1 MSSDPSAP
9 NAAAPRTSVGEA
21 GAVVT
26 GDGNQYNFW
35 GSLLLGPERR
45 RRRGPLELDSESE
58 DDLARHF
65 VDPPGWAEI
74 TSGCP
79 EAGTV
84 MLHGAPGSGR
94 RAAARRLLGL
104 HRADSDPIL
113 VLSSTADEP
122 GDRVLD
128 PDDVGEADRLLL
140 DLADLDAPELARIQE
155 ELPQL
160 RGTVKR
166 RGSFLVIVLPSDP
179 DRVLPAEHLGSAVEL
194 RRPDTFAV
202 LSRHLQV
209 HGVPGEL
216 SDDARL
222 GLGETLARSSMEE
235 LALLAWR
242 VAIAHRAEPGR
253 SLGSCLESETKAFTE
268 HDKAVADQIVRTNGR
283 SRVLLL
289 TTGVFAG
296 RPINAVHTAAV
307 ALLDRVKLAPD
318 DLHELD
324 RPDLL
329 AQLHDLG
336 AVVEDGVVDFD
347 ASGYAA
353 AVRRHFWSYF
363 PGLQP
368 EFGSWMIDCAHLLI
382 TDPDPD
388 DLLARFTTECLHA
401 GRIEELFKAVERW
414 APPQPTGGL
423 AAAVLQAGLTHDRCS
438 AAFRRRCYEWAT
450 RPDLDPP
457 LALLVVAVCELVIA
471 IEQPRQAVVRLHHIL
486 RHRDPTVTE
495 SALTALRRLARD
507 DRFLRLILSRM
518 TDHRHAGAV
527 DARDHGLFLDLADP
541 DRLLAGPIGSR
552 LIDDRNLREQLVV
565 GWSAVLRGGPLA
577 VHEEAVR
584 SWLTAHTAAID
595 DSPMVAVLVLAC
607 RGQIQPLADLFA
619 VGRRWWWAG
628 APSSDRAR
636 TISLLDR
643 HIDKARS
650 TARKVMSEGAR

>member
-1 MSSDPSAP
+1 MSSDPSTP
-9 NAAAPRTSVGEA
+9 NAVAPRTSVDEA

-35 GSLLLGPERR
+35 GSFLLGPERR

-65 VDPPGWAEI
+65 VDPPDWAEI
-74 TSGCP
+74 TSHCP
-79 EAGTV
+79 ESGTV

-104 HRADSDPIL
+104 HREHTGPIL

-140 DLADLDAPELARIQE
+140 DLADLDASELARVQD

-166 RGSFLVIVLPSDP
+166 RGSFLVIVLPADP
-179 DRVLPAEHLGSAVEL
+179 DRVLRAEHFAGAVEL

-202 LSRHLQV
+202 LSRHLHV
-209 HGVPGEL
+209 HGVPEKLG
-216 SDDARL
+216 DDARL

-242 VAIAHRAEPGR
+242 IALAHRAEPGR
-253 SLGSCLESETKAFTE
+253 SLESCLESETKAVTE
-268 HDKAVADQIVRTNGR
+268 HDEAVADQIVRTNGR

-296 RPINAVHTAAV
+296 RPINAVHTAAA
-307 ALLDRVKLAPD
+307 ALLDRVELSSD

-347 ASGYAA
+347 ATGYAA

-368 EFGSWMIDCAHLLI
+368 EFGSWMVDCAHLLV
-382 TDPDPD
+382 TDPDPV

-401 GRIEELFKAVERW
+401 GRIEELFEAVEKW
-414 APPQPTGGL
+414 APPQLTSGL
-423 AAAVLQAGLTHDRCS
+423 AVAVLQAGLTHERCS

-457 LALLVVAVCELVIA
+457 LALLVVAACELVIA
-471 IEQPRQAVVRLHHIL
+471 IEQPRQAVVRLHHVL
-486 RHRDPTVTE
+486 RHRHPTVTG
-495 SALTALRRLARD
+495 SACAALRRLARD

-518 TDHRHAGAV
+518 TDRRHAGTV
-527 DARDHGLFLDLADP
+527 DARDHGLFLELADP
-541 DRLLAGPIGSR
+541 DRLLAGTIGSR
-552 LIDDRNLREQLVV
+552 LIDDPSLREQLVA

-577 VHEEAVR
+577 VYEEAVR
-584 SWLTAHTAAID
+584 SWLTAHTAAIH

-607 RGQIQPLADLFA
+607 QGEIQPFADLFA
-619 VGRRWWWAG
+619 VGRRWWSDG
-628 APSSDRAR
+628 PPRSDRAR
-636 TISLLDR
+636 TVSLLDR
-643 HIDKARS
+643 HIDAVRS
-650 TARKVMSEGAR
+650 TARKVMSEGAG